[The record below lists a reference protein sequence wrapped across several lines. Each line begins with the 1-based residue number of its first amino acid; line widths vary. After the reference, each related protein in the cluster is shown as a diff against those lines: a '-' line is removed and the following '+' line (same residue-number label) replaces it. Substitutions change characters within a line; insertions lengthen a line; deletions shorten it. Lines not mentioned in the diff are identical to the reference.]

1 MALSVQRRRWSRI
14 ARRAIV
20 TTLGLC
26 IGLVLLS
33 DPGRGETEPS
43 LSCRVGGKL
52 MARLELLLG
61 ARTPR
66 GVVGPR
72 AWARFLATEVTPRFP
87 AGITVFDGTGQ
98 WRGGSRRV
106 TREHSRLLL
115 IWYQPDP
122 SSEARI
128 EAIRAAYKKR
138 FRQDSVLRVDGVS
151 CVSF

>member
-1 MALSVQRRRWSRI
+1 
-14 ARRAIV
+14 V
-20 TTLGLC
+20 TTLGFC
-26 IGLVLLS
+26 VGLVLLP
-33 DPGRGETEPS
+33 DRGHGEAEPRLA

-72 AWARFLATEVTPRFP
+72 AWAQFLATEVTPRFP
-87 AGITVFDGTGQ
+87 AGITIFDGRGQ
-98 WRGGSRRV
+98 WRGGSRGV
-106 TREHSRLLL
+106 TREHTRLLV
-115 IWYQPDP
+115 IWYEPDA